1 MEEEINLTD
10 SIYLGNI
17 YGLHDGYDG
26 SVFSIY
32 GICKTIT
39 ASKGGIADILVK
51 DSYEDGK
58 VSGRSTDSKCTE
70 I

>member
-1 MEEEINLTD
+1 MDREINFTD
-10 SIYLGNI
+10 AIYIGNI
-17 YGLHDGYDG
+17 YGHHDGYDG

-51 DSYEDGK
+51 DFYENSK
-58 VSGRSTDSKCTE
+58 VPDCSSDSKCE
-70 I
+70 KI

>member
-1 MEEEINLTD
+1 MENLKHNND
-10 SIYLGNI
+10 NQRESNCVCDYQNSIFLGNV

-39 ASKGGIADILVK
+39 ASKGGIADILVEMK
-51 DSYEDGK
+51 
-58 VSGRSTDSKCTE
+58 
-70 I
+70 